1 MAGGSEIAL
10 VLHPQRDPGVVLDE
24 IGRWASSHGSRLL
37 LRAEDA
43 ARWSGEVTV
52 VSDAELAA
60 RADAVVSLVGDG
72 TMLGALR
79 LVARRPVPVLGVNH
93 GRLGF
98 LVEVTP
104 PALTD
109 ALERLAAGEFTGED
123 HGCLGADAEGAE
135 LPTRLAFNAVVL
147 TRHGRTGTVSVDLAV
162 GGLHYGYYRC
172 DAVVVATPNGSTA
185 YN

>member
-37 LRAEDA
+37 LRPEDA

-60 RADAVVSLVGDG
+60 RADAVVSLGGDG

-79 LVARRPVPVLGVNH
+79 LVARRPVPVLGVNI
-93 GRLGF
+93 GSLGF
-98 LVEVTP
+98 LVEIQP
-104 PALTD
+104 EELAD
-109 ALERLAAGEFTGED
+109 ALDRLERVDFTIEQ
-123 HGCLGADAEGAE
+123 HSALWVGAHRGGGGGGNQ
-135 LPTRLAFNAVVL
+135 PPVWRG
-147 TRHGRTGTVSVDLAV
+147 GRA
-162 GGLHYGYYRC
+162 
-172 DAVVVATPNGSTA
+172 
-185 YN
+185 

>member
-60 RADAVVSLVGDG
+60 RADAVVSLGGDG

-79 LVARRPVPVLGVNH
+79 LVARRPVPVLGVNI
-93 GRLGF
+93 GSLGF
-98 LVEVTP
+98 LVEVQP
-104 PALTD
+104 EVLPD
-109 ALERLAAGEFTGED
+109 ALDRLQRSDFTIEPQNGLW
-123 HGCLGADAEGAE
+123 LGG
-135 LPTRLAFNAVVL
+135 
-147 TRHGRTGTVSVDLAV
+147 GGG
-162 GGLHYGYYRC
+162 GGLHRPPPRAGAR
-172 DAVVVATPNGSTA
+172 
-185 YN
+185 